1 MQVNIIIQKEYII
14 ITRNKKSFIKFK
26 NSNKMLVFKLNSMIL
41 NLIILIKLF
50 KKDVAHSNKIFV
62 LKLNLMI
69 LNLLILNKLFKKDV
83 ALKIQII
90 YNKIL

>member
-1 MQVNIIIQKEYII
+1 MQVNIIIKKEYII

-26 NSNKMLVFKLNSMIL
+26 NSNKMLVFKLISMIL
-41 NLIILIKLF
+41 NEIKLF

-69 LNLLILNKLFKKDV
+69 LNLLILIKLFKKDV
-83 ALKIQII
+83 ALKI
-90 YNKIL
+90 